1 MFSAMIFL
9 FKLGG
14 IPLNNTDNDSSRY
27 DKRSKRKKTNI
38 ILNGL
43 IGVVILLIIVVGTII
58 FSGGKEED
66 QLADSAANEEVN
78 KAETSKENNSDEK
91 DVATDEES
99 QKDGS
104 EEEENKNNE
113 ENKDE
118 STEESNEEEKNE
130 EEVKEEEI
138 VTEGGSSA
146 DVKRT
151 VENPAWQPVG
161 TVQDEHPTAVY
172 DQSHVDWDEMLRAIT
187 YATGLDRS
195 AMTVYF
201 LGNDGVNRS
210 VGTVASPNKDEM
222 YRVYIEWVDGKGW
235 KPTKVEELNNI

>member
-1 MFSAMIFL
+1 M
-9 FKLGG
+9 
-14 IPLNNTDNDSSRY
+14 NNTDNGSSRY

-58 FSGGKEED
+58 FSGGKDED
-66 QLADSAANEEVN
+66 QPADSAANEEVN
-78 KAETSKENNSDEK
+78 NEETSKENSSDEK
-91 DVATDEES
+91 DDATNEGS
-99 QKDGS
+99 QEGNS
-104 EEEENKNNE
+104 EEEENNDNE

-118 STEESNEEEKNE
+118 ESNEEENNE
-130 EEVKEEEI
+130 EKVKEEEI

-146 DVKRT
+146 DVNRT

-161 TVQDEHPTAVY
+161 TVQDDHPTAVY

-235 KPTKVEELNNI
+235 KPTKVEELNSI

>member
-1 MFSAMIFL
+1 M
-9 FKLGG
+9 
-14 IPLNNTDNDSSRY
+14 NNTDNGSSRY

-58 FSGGKEED
+58 FSGGKDEN
-66 QLADSAANEEVN
+66 QPADSAANEEVS
-78 KAETSKENNSDEK
+78 KEETSKENNSDEK
-91 DVATDEES
+91 DDATDEGNQEGNS
-99 QKDGS
+99 
-104 EEEENKNNE
+104 EENKDNE

-118 STEESNEEEKNE
+118 ETKEEENNE

-161 TVQDEHPTAVY
+161 TVQDDHPTAVY

-235 KPTKVEELNNI
+235 KPTKVEELNSI